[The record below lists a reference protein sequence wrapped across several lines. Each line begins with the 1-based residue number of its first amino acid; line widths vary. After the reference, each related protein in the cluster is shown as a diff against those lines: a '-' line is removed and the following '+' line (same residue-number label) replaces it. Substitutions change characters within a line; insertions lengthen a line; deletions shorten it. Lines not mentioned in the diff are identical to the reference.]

1 MLMQACKQTS
11 IWRKQYDLPDLTMS
25 VNLSAKQ
32 FKQPNLISEIVD
44 VLKTTEFDPKNLKLE
59 ITESMVIEDIVSAV
73 EMLSQIK
80 KLGIQISID
89 DFGTGYSSLSYLHR
103 FPFDALKIDRS
114 FVARMTK
121 DRESLGIVKTISTLA
136 DELEKVVIA
145 EGVETEEQWRL
156 LNNFGCEYGQGFY
169 FSKPIDGESA
179 SELLSSPQPWGQLS
193 DPIPEHFDLGVISVE
208 SPHQM

>member
-1 MLMQACKQTS
+1 MLMQACEQTS
-11 IWRKQYDLPDLTMS
+11 IWRKQFDLPDLTMS
-25 VNLSAKQ
+25 VNLSGKQ
-32 FKQPNLISEIVD
+32 FKQPNLISEIKS
-44 VLKTTEFDPKNLKLE
+44 VLKKTEFDPKNLKLE

-73 EMLSQIK
+73 EMLNQIK

-145 EGVETEEQWRL
+145 EGVETAEQWRL
-156 LNNFGCEYGQGFY
+156 LNNFGCKYGQGFY
-169 FSKPIDGESA
+169 FSKPIDAESA
-179 SELLSSPQPWGQLS
+179 GVLLSSPRPWVGIIEMLPNRV
-193 DPIPEHFDLGVISVE
+193 DIPVIEVDGAR
-208 SPHQM
+208 QM